1 MGLKPSI
8 VKNSRLKSLGVAVF
22 GFVMTS
28 AAVPM
33 LSLNTVSATPV
44 QRSASVPNFILD
56 AGKLSDVI
64 LVHCCHSHPYP
75 PYDNYCCHPPG
86 AYVAGAAVATGVA
99 VGVAH
104 GVRRAHR
111 HHYHHH
117 HKPRPTPRRR
127 R

>member
-1 MGLKPSI
+1 MGRKSPLMNKP
-8 VKNSRLKSLGVAVF
+8 RLKVLGVALF
-22 GFVMTS
+22 GFALTS
-28 AAVPM
+28 AGMPM
-33 LSLNTVSATPV
+33 LSLNSVSAAPV
-44 QRSASVPNFILD
+44 QRSAGAPNITLQP
-56 AGKLSDVI
+56 GKFSDVI

-75 PYDNYCCHPPG
+75 PYDSYCCHPPG